1 MAVLPGSS
9 GDMPEGGNDP
19 SLGGVKW
26 MEDVT
31 EGSVR
36 QNAYN
41 QVFPSMQ
48 GAKESLLGN
57 LLGGFFGVMTGI
69 FTGAVSIIP
78 SWFPSG
84 AHQFAQ
90 QIRDGQRDLNDRTD
104 LLSPLLDYCSVSS
117 DPGSG
122 EHRVS
127 NNRFPFNYQIG
138 PSQGVTIM
146 GDGRIRLDDKG
157 LWDLRAMITASWK
170 VTNDQIQ
177 VFLRVLKPDGGLHSV
192 YSEQGYYMK
201 TSNNVTMT
209 LVSSVVVPEPGY
221 FVDMYI
227 IGPGDRGYWVGPKWN
242 RLTVQHISRE
252 VENGTGS
259 EGSAEPT
266 DPPEE
271 AEPTEPTEPTE

>member
-9 GDMPEGGNDP
+9 GDVPESGNDP

-31 EGSVR
+31 EQGVKDR
-36 QNAYN
+36 AYD
-41 QVFPSMQ
+41 QVFPSMR

-69 FTGAVSIIP
+69 FTGALSVIP
-78 SWFPSG
+78 SWFPAG

-117 DPGSG
+117 NPGSG

-127 NNRFPFNYQIG
+127 NNRFPFTYQIG
-138 PSQGVTIM
+138 PTRGVTNM
-146 GDGRIRLDDKG
+146 GDGRLRLDDKG
-157 LWDLRAMITASWK
+157 LWDLRAMVTASWMSLIG
-170 VTNDQIQ
+170 DSQMQ
-177 VFLRVLKPDGGLHSV
+177 VFLRVIKPDGGLHSV

-201 TSNNVTMT
+201 TTNNVTMT
-209 LVSSVVVPEPGY
+209 VVSSVVIPEPGY
-221 FVDMYI
+221 FVDVYI
-227 IGPGDRGYWVGPKWN
+227 IGPGDRGYWAGPKWN

-252 VENGTGS
+252 VENGTGA
-259 EGSAEPT
+259 EGSADPT
-266 DPPEE
+266 DPVE
-271 AEPTEPTEPTE
+271 

>member
-1 MAVLPGSS
+1 MAVIPG
-9 GDMPEGGNDP
+9 
-19 SLGGVKW
+19 
-26 MEDVT
+26 
-31 EGSVR
+31 GSHPV
-36 QNAYN
+36 
-41 QVFPSMQ
+41 PD
-48 GAKESLLGN
+48 GAKQSGADLALIQNLTDADVRNQIKSQALLPWQSAHGSFFTN
-57 LLGGFFGVMTGI
+57 IIGGIGTAIWNGVNGFVNTIGSWAGI
-69 FTGAVSIIP
+69 F
-78 SWFPSG
+78 
-84 AHQFAQ
+84 HQAGT

-170 VTNDQIQ
+170 VSNDQIQ

-242 RLTVQHISRE
+242 RLTVQHISRS
-252 VENGTGS
+252 VTNGTGS

-271 AEPTEPTEPTE
+271 SETPTDPVE

>member
-1 MAVLPGSS
+1 MS
-9 GDMPEGGNDP
+9 GVDLSGGTPEGTLSPGE
-19 SLGGVKW
+19 VKTLQTYTRDTI
-26 MEDVT
+26 E
-31 EGSVR
+31 R
-36 QNAYN
+36 QAMAGIR
-41 QVFPSMQ
+41 SAWG
-48 GAKESLLGN
+48 GAKDN
-57 LLGGFFGVMTGI
+57 FFLNIVSGI
-69 FTGAVSIIP
+69 GQALMAGI
-78 SWFPSG
+78 SG
-84 AHQFAQ
+84 AANTIGSLFDIFHKSGK

-138 PSQGVTIM
+138 PSRGVTTM
-146 GDGRIRLDDKG
+146 GDGRLRLDDKG

-177 VFLRVLKPDGGLHSV
+177 VFLRVIKPDGGLHSV

-209 LVSSVVVPEPGY
+209 LVSSVVIPEPGY

-252 VENGTGS
+252 VEQGTGS

-271 AEPTEPTEPTE
+271 SETTATGETQ

>member
-1 MAVLPGSS
+1 MAVIPGSS
-9 GDMPEGGNDP
+9 NPVPDGGNTSD
-19 SLGGVKW
+19 LGGVSW
-26 MEDVT
+26 MQDVT

-57 LLGGFFGVMTGI
+57 LLGGFFSVLTGI
-69 FTGAVSIIP
+69 FTGALSAIP

-84 AHQFAQ
+84 AQQFAQ
-90 QIRDGQRDLNDRTD
+90 QVRDGQRDLNDRTD

-127 NNRFPFNYQIG
+127 KNRFPFTYQIG
-138 PSQGVTIM
+138 PLRGVTNM
-146 GDGRIRLDDKG
+146 GDGRLRLDDKG
-157 LWDLRAMITASWK
+157 LWDLRAMVTASWMGLLG
-170 VTNDQIQ
+170 DAQMQ

-201 TSNNVTMT
+201 TTNNVTMT
-209 LVSSVVVPEPGY
+209 LVSSVVIPEPGY
-221 FVDMYI
+221 FVDVYI

-242 RLTVQHISRE
+242 RLTVQHISRD
-252 VENGTGS
+252 VENGTGG
-259 EGSAEPT
+259 EGSATPT
-266 DPPEE
+266 NP
-271 AEPTEPTEPTE
+271 AE